1 MSFEDEI
8 REKRQLVSQKQA
20 ERVRAQTE
28 LDAAERRLA
37 EARKT
42 LRDDFGV
49 ATTEEAKAMQAKLQA
64 ELAQV
69 EADIEKAFA
78 EAGA

>member
-8 REKRQLVSQKQA
+8 REKRQIVSQKEA

-42 LRDDFGV
+42 LQDDFGV
-49 ATTEEAKAMQAKLQA
+49 TTTEEAKAMQASLQA
-64 ELAQV
+64 ELAQI
-69 EADIEKAFA
+69 EADIEKAFQD
-78 EAGA
+78 AGA